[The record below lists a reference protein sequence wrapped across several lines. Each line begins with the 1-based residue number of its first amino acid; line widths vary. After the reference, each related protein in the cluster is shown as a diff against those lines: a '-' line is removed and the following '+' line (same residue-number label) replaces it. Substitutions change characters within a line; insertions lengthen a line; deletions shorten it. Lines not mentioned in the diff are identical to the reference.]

1 MNICQLGY
9 VVIQHEDLTPWAN
22 YAQNVLG
29 MATSQP
35 NNETLHIK
43 MDERPY
49 RFLVQKGASNVYL
62 ASGWEL
68 PGKNEFDAALKE
80 LDDQKVSYTHG
91 DQALADIRMVQELV
105 YLNDPSGNRHELF
118 WGHKSDFARFV
129 SPVGVSKFL
138 TEASGMGHTVLP
150 APKFDETL
158 AFITKILGFEIS
170 DIFNFKP
177 DPSAPAIPIYFLHC
191 KNSRHHSLALAAFD
205 VPSKCVHVMVEV
217 ETMAEV
223 GYAMDR
229 MNKYDTK
236 LSATLGQHTND
247 RMISFYMKT
256 PTGFDIE
263 YGYGGLELDWKDHS
277 IHEFTTV
284 SLWGHDFSVG
294 QK

>member
-9 VVIQHEDLTPWAN
+9 VVVEHQELTQWAD
-22 YAQNVLG
+22 YAENVLG
-29 MATSQP
+29 MAVNQP
-35 NNETLHIK
+35 NNDTLHVK

-49 RFLVQKGASNVYL
+49 RFLIVKGNSNCYQ

-68 PGKNEFDAALKE
+68 PGKEDFDAALAE
-80 LDDQKVSYTHG
+80 LDHLKIKYTHG
-91 DQALADIRMVQELV
+91 DQALADSRMVQQLI
-105 YLNDPSGNRHELF
+105 YLSDPSGNRHELF
-118 WGHKSDFARFV
+118 WGHKSDFLRFI

-138 TEASGMGHTVLP
+138 TESSGMGHTVLP
-150 APKFDETL
+150 APKFEETL
-158 AFITKILGFEIS
+158 DFVTKVLGFGIS
-170 DIFNFKP
+170 DIFNFRP
-177 DPSAPAIPIYFLHC
+177 DPAAPAIPIYFFHC

-205 VPSKCVHVMVEV
+205 VLSKCVHVMVEV
-217 ETMAEV
+217 ESMVEV

-229 MNKYDTK
+229 MKKYDTK

-277 IHEFTTV
+277 VHEFTTV

-294 QK
+294 R